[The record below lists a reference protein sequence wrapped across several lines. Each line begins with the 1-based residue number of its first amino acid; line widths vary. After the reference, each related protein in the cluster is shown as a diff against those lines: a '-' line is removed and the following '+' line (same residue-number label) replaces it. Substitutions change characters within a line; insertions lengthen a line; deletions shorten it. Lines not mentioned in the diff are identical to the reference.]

1 MKSVNKSFAHD
12 TTVPIRSWDPINDD
26 PTKEVPLME
35 IYNAKCATA
44 AKPRLA
50 MPIAAT
56 AGVVAPWA
64 GVTVRKHAAFGTRFT
79 GLPAW
84 SPPTC

>member
-1 MKSVNKSFAHD
+1 
-12 TTVPIRSWDPINDD
+12 
-26 PTKEVPLME
+26 ME

-44 AKPRLA
+44 AKPRIA
-50 MPIAAT
+50 MPTAGAL
-56 AGVVAPWA
+56 AGVVADWSA
-64 GVTVRKHAAFGTRFT
+64 VTVQKHGAFCARTT